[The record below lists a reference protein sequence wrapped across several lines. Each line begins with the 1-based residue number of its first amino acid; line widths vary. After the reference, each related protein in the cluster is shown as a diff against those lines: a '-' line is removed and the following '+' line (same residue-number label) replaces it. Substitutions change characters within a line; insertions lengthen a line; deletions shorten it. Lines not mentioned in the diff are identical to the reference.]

1 MATISNMQNA
11 HLQLLPEIDL
21 FEETEESLH
30 KLNPVMWI
38 KTLGGG
44 LLGTII
50 RMCIFNCF
58 VSSPRMHNKNHL
70 RTDEEKSCSDG
81 VFTPEKPKGGKM

>member
-44 LLGTII
+44 LIAWYY
-50 RMCIFNCF
+50 
-58 VSSPRMHNKNHL
+58 NH
-70 RTDEEKSCSDG
+70 D
-81 VFTPEKPKGGKM
+81 VYF